1 MLIDTGS
8 RPALP
13 LWQII
18 VAIICWCVA
27 FFILAPYA
35 VPYVG
40 IARLIIAIVG
50 IFGALRFG
58 GLL

>member
-1 MLIDTGS
+1 MLIETGS
-8 RPALP
+8 RPAIP

-18 VAIICWCVA
+18 FAVICWIVA
-27 FFILAPYA
+27 FFVLAPLA